1 MEEELEGNHW
11 KGLERFRGMVLL
23 VFCHLGSEVPSRQIV
38 RGMVL
43 LVFCH
48 LGSEVP
54 SRQIER
60 LVGWT
65 DSVCSYCAITTVILL
80 WFLNPQVASAALA
93 GRRGGQF
100 NIADSTSINLG

>member
-54 SRQIER
+54 SRQIVRGMVLLVFCHLGSEVPSRQIER

-65 DSVCSYCAITTVILL
+65 DGTVCSYCIFLL
-80 WFLNPQVASAALA
+80 LQ
-93 GRRGGQF
+93 Q
-100 NIADSTSINLG
+100 